1 MLRNPTVRMH
11 ECNACGT
18 RVPYGH
24 GRSAR
29 GDGAA
34 FDQRGY
40 HALVVEHSR
49 ARFLRAEYLGAV
61 AGAYGALE
69 GMIRAKSGVDG
80 HGPHMINR
88 ALGED
93 GALEVGLPG
102 LAGATR
108 ASMRRGLAQMCVGA
122 VSGMRNPIAHD
133 ASLRIGRGEALDM
146 LGVLSYLC
154 GQVEQ
159 TRRRAGQGRPSPAGR
174 DARARTFRPKAG
186 PAGGGRPGQARGAH
200 GDRAREAGLFTP
212 GAATRGAVCASGH
225 ALEQA
230 VPEGGEFVG
239 KCPECD
245 ADVITEC
252 PHCGLYF
259 EAGTGTADVG
269 PACRRCGGPFP
280 WSVEARRAGRRRL
293 SKAHGTIAT
302 TVVIIAGVLAI
313 ITFFR

>member
-80 HGPHMINR
+80 HGTHLINR

-186 PAGGGRPGQARGAH
+186 PAGGGRPGQVRGAH
-200 GDRAREAGLFTP
+200 GDRAREAGPIPL
-212 GAATRGAVCASGH
+212 GAVTRGAVCASGH
-225 ALEQA
+225 GDPVWIESLSAA
-230 VPEGGEFVG
+230 NATHAFGHSRRPAG
-239 KCPECD
+239 CPPRFPNCSVRAAPKD
-245 ADVITEC
+245 N
-252 PHCGLYF
+252 
-259 EAGTGTADVG
+259 
-269 PACRRCGGPFP
+269 PAFGMRGNGSQP
-280 WSVEARRAGRRRL
+280 WEKKAAARGASRAP
-293 SKAHGTIAT
+293 A
-302 TVVIIAGVLAI
+302 
-313 ITFFR
+313 